1 MSNKMSEEERDISFE
16 LFKEV
21 IETAI
26 QEKQKIPKYK
36 KKLDKADV
44 RVNFKLL
51 ISKDE
56 EVYTNLIL
64 NKGEYSVNRDA
75 LKDYT
80 LEIIADPTD
89 LVWFVGNETSI
100 MKMFISRKWKIKKM
114 LLHPF
119 KALFVAS
126 LLVYK

>member
-1 MSNKMSEEERDISFE
+1 MPKMSEEELTISFE
-16 LFKEV
+16 LFKDV
-21 IETAI
+21 IITAI

-36 KKLDKADV
+36 KKLDNADI

-51 ISKDE
+51 MSEDE
-56 EVYTNLIL
+56 EVYTNLII
-64 NKGEYSVNRDA
+64 NKGEFSVNRDA
-75 LKDYT
+75 LEEYT
-80 LEIIADPTD
+80 LEIVADPVD

-100 MKMFISRKWKIKKM
+100 LKMFTSGKWKINKM

>member
-1 MSNKMSEEERDISFE
+1 MAPMTEEEAEISFQ
-16 LFKEV
+16 LFKDV
-21 IETAI
+21 IITAI

-36 KKLDKADV
+36 KKLDNADI
-44 RVNFKLL
+44 RVNFRLL
-51 ISKDE
+51 ISDE
-56 EVYTNLIL
+56 EVVYTNMIL
-64 NKGEYSVNRDA
+64 HKGEFSVNKGKLE
-75 LKDYT
+75 DYT

-100 MKMFISRKWKIKKM
+100 VKMFTSRKWKIKKM

>member
-1 MSNKMSEEERDISFE
+1 MSEEERDISFE

-119 KALFVAS
+119 KALFVAH